1 MTKTVKVAEYR
12 NETDH
17 LFRLVNVDYHAC
29 VSAREVERWK
39 ETTSRVLNHVQGL
52 QCARAS
58 DYDRE
63 QLAKAVT
70 AANAQL
76 VAADARIVQLQSKP
90 ANTVQRADNALT
102 ENALLAL
109 LGLADNVGAQ
119 LLNIGP
125 SITASQIERVRS
137 DWVEMAG
144 GEPVVVEYVKG
155 AFYGFCSELAAYRI
169 ERKYNCRPKCQAGY
183 SQNMGTWYVRL
194 ETNLN
199 AEGVP
204 L

>member
-39 ETTSRVLNHVQGL
+39 ETTSRVLIHVQGL
-52 QCARAS
+52 QCARAN

-70 AANAQL
+70 AAKAQL
-76 VAADARIVQLQSKP
+76 VAADARIVQLQSKRP
-90 ANTVQRADNALT
+90 ANTVQRADEPLM

-125 SITASQIERVRS
+125 STRNDQEREAMQACVTALK
-137 DWVEMAG
+137 EMLDQTPRMLGSTRKAD
-144 GEPVVVEYVKG
+144 EHNSRLDRAEK
-155 AFYGFCSELAAYRI
+155 ALA
-169 ERKYNCRPKCQAGY
+169 QAAA
-183 SQNMGTWYVRL
+183 L
-194 ETNLN
+194 
-199 AEGVP
+199 GVTP
-204 L
+204 